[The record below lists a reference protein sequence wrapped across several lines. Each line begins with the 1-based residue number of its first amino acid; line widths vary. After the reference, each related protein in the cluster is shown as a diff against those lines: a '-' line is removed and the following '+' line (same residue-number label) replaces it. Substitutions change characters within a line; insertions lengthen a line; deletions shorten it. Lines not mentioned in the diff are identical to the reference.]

1 MAASQHQL
9 AINSLERALAL
20 EDAYMLTA
28 SQRAVYEAEYEAEIA
43 EHPRALEPTPLN
55 PMSKL
60 PYRTPRA

>member
-28 SQRAVYEAEYEAEIA
+28 SQRAVYEAEIA
-43 EHPRALEPTPLN
+43 KHTRALEPTPLN